1 MSVTGGASP
10 KIGAFLGRAPHFCLK
25 MSADMGAEGVRAR
38 RPAAAAVL
46 ALPRGFFR
54 FFALF
59 LEKVKKCPPP
69 RIEPTVSPIFG
80 RGRDQ

>member
-1 MSVTGGASP
+1 MQDGA
-10 KIGAFLGRAPHFCLK
+10 RT
-25 MSADMGAEGVRAR
+25 R

-54 FFALF
+54 FFELF
-59 LEKVKKCPPP
+59 LEKVKKPPLL

-80 RGRDQ
+80 RGRDQYTRSLVFRRERVFP